1 METQLVLCFL
11 LFVTVTVNVFFLGCD
26 TTQRLNSDG
35 YIKVIAHGSP
45 TKSCHVP
52 LHFLSTLQ
60 RFRHLS
66 LHVWLFLSQCQQSA
80 SLISISSQQ
89 AAFFEFRCSNSLRF
103 VCFFF
108 FCFSFSLTESLEL
121 IFFPFIF
128 SKLIYSR
135 ARLKPQPSLFLQHV
149 YSRWRRATF
158 ILKSINQ
165 SFFVYI
171 AAFKTNQCHAKCFS
185 SWLTNT
191 GRKGQARKRTWRR
204 MHTVIII
211 RKAHRWSLVLISVQ
225 NIIHWSSVS
234 CMWTPRAQWEYER
247 GSVAAGCPSCCWRER
262 DKCVS
267 CDFSQELWETL
278 GSPVL

>member
-66 LHVWLFLSQCQQSA
+66 LQVWLFLSQCQQSA

-103 VCFFF
+103 VCFLVFF
-108 FCFSFSLTESLEL
+108 SVFLSAWLKAWNSYFFRLYSANWFTVARASNHNLLCF
-121 IFFPFIF
+121 
-128 SKLIYSR
+128 YSM
-135 ARLKPQPSLFLQHV
+135 
-149 YSRWRRATF
+149 F
-158 ILKSINQ
+158 ILDGGVQHLSSSQSINR
-165 SFFVYI
+165 FLFI
-171 AAFKTNQCHAKCFS
+171 
-185 SWLTNT
+185 
-191 GRKGQARKRTWRR
+191 
-204 MHTVIII
+204 
-211 RKAHRWSLVLISVQ
+211 
-225 NIIHWSSVS
+225 
-234 CMWTPRAQWEYER
+234 
-247 GSVAAGCPSCCWRER
+247 
-262 DKCVS
+262 
-267 CDFSQELWETL
+267 
-278 GSPVL
+278 

>member
-66 LHVWLFLSQCQQSA
+66 LQVWLFLSQCQQSA

-103 VCFFF
+103 VCFFCF
-108 FCFSFSLTESLEL
+108 FL
-121 IFFPFIF
+121 FFFQLDWKLGTHIF
-128 SKLIYSR
+128 SVYIQQTDLQSR
-135 ARLKPQPSLFLQHV
+135 APQTTTFFVFTACLFSMAACNIYPQV
-149 YSRWRRATF
+149 
-158 ILKSINQ
+158 NQ
-165 SFFVYI
+165 SIVFCLY
-171 AAFKTNQCHAKCFS
+171 S
-185 SWLTNT
+185 SF
-191 GRKGQARKRTWRR
+191 
-204 MHTVIII
+204 
-211 RKAHRWSLVLISVQ
+211 Q
-225 NIIHWSSVS
+225 NKSMP
-234 CMWTPRAQWEYER
+234 C
-247 GSVAAGCPSCCWRER
+247 
-262 DKCVS
+262 
-267 CDFSQELWETL
+267 
-278 GSPVL
+278 